1 MRKARVFWW
10 VGTALLAAAVG
21 LLFLEQPAALCVSLL
36 VAGLIVSFVAQT
48 LELCETGWTA
58 DAVDHYAQ
66 TVALGAFATAFFF
79 HHILWVLVACL
90 VCGLLAVFI
99 SFGAQS
105 VGHWGETKELLQRWK
120 ARKTRR

>member
-1 MRKARVFWW
+1 MREGRVFWW

-36 VAGLIVSFVAQT
+36 VVGLIVCFVAQT
-48 LELCETGWTA
+48 LELTETGWTV

-79 HHILWVLVACL
+79 HQILWVLVACI
-90 VCGLLAVFI
+90 VCGLLAVCI

-105 VGHWGETKELLQRWK
+105 VGQWGETKELLQRWK
-120 ARKTRR
+120 ARKKRR